1 MINYRLAI
9 LDDITRLVALA
20 DQAIAGFR
28 TRGIDQWQKGEPN
41 REGLLAGISHGD
53 IHVIEDDGEIIAMIT
68 VVHGPELSY
77 EKIDGAWLNEEPYC
91 AFHRV
96 CVDESRKGQGIAGKL
111 FAFSEEYGR
120 SLGYKN
126 VRIDTHPDNH
136 SMQRALAKNG
146 FTQCGTLILADGS
159 EAGDLRLGYHK
170 LL

>member
-1 MINYRLAI
+1 MNYRLASLED
-9 LDDITRLVALA
+9 LDRLEQLV

-28 TRGIDQWQKGEPN
+28 FRGIDQWQKGEPN
-41 REGLLAGISHGD
+41 REGLKSGIEHGD
-53 IHVIEDDGEIIAMIT
+53 IHVIEDDQKVIAMIT

-77 EKIDGAWLNEEPYC
+77 KKIDGAWLNEEPYC

-126 VRIDTHPDNH
+126 VRIDTHPDNI
-136 SMQRALAKNG
+136 SMQRALTKNG
-146 FTQCGTLILADGS
+146 FIQCGTLVLADGS
-159 EAGDLRLGYHK
+159 EAGNQRLGYHK
-170 LL
+170 QL